1 MGAQIVNFRPSGEQ
15 SWARSAECAK
25 PGQPLMFPH
34 EGDADGVKLA
44 RDVCNVCP
52 VRQQCLDEA
61 LGRNES
67 FGIWGGLTTDERR
80 ALRRKA
86 ARAAAVQPRGTSADE
101 MTASDPAARTA
112 YQDTSPITRP
122 RVG

>member
-15 SWARSAECAK
+15 SWAQSAECAK
-25 PGQPLMFPH
+25 PGKPLMFPH

-61 LGRNES
+61 LARNES

-86 ARAAAVQPRGTSADE
+86 ARAAATPRGKSTDD
-101 MTASDPAARTA
+101 MTASDPAAREA
-112 YQDTSPITRP
+112 YQATGPITRP
-122 RVG
+122 RIG